1 MVVSSKGVSA
11 QTFRLGN
18 FPKQRW
24 WLWRYGPLIVWASL
38 IFIGS
43 TDLLSGSNTGGVLV
57 RPVLWLFP
65 HASERT
71 ITIYQFVMRKT
82 GHLTEYFIFAL
93 LAARLFLTSSHQVL
107 RQRWF
112 WASLLL
118 VVAYSLSDE
127 FHQSF
132 YPSRTASIFDCLI
145 DSVGGLLALTVLCW
159 RRGKAGRSTDPDGYV
174 KSGAA
179 A

>member
-1 MVVSSKGVSA
+1 M
-11 QTFRLGN
+11 QHHRLA
-18 FPKQRW
+18 
-24 WLWRYGPLIVWASL
+24 RYGPLIIWAAL

-43 TDLLSGSNTGGVLV
+43 TDLLSGANTGGVLV

-82 GHLTEYFIFAL
+82 GHLTEYFIFAI
-93 LAARLFLTSSHQVL
+93 LAARVFRTSSRELL

-118 VVAYSLSDE
+118 VIAYSLSDE

-132 YPSRTASIFDCLI
+132 YPSRTASIYDSMI
-145 DSVGGLLALTVLCW
+145 DSFGGLVALTMLWW
-159 RRGKAGRSTDPDGYV
+159 RSRRNERAKDRHGYV
-174 KSGAA
+174 RSVVS
-179 A
+179 

>member
-1 MVVSSKGVSA
+1 M
-11 QTFRLGN
+11 QHHRLA
-18 FPKQRW
+18 
-24 WLWRYGPLIVWASL
+24 RYGPLILWAAL

-43 TDLLSGSNTGGVLV
+43 TDLLSASNTGGVLV

-65 HASERT
+65 HASERSVAL
-71 ITIYQFVMRKT
+71 YQFVMRKT

-93 LAARLFLTSSHQVL
+93 LAARVFQTSSRALL

-112 WASLLL
+112 WAALLL

-132 YPSRTASIFDCLI
+132 YPSRTASIYDSMI
-145 DSVGGLLALTVLCW
+145 DSFGGFLGLVILSIRRRRSSNTVPS
-159 RRGKAGRSTDPDGYV
+159 R
-174 KSGAA
+174 
-179 A
+179 

>member
-1 MVVSSKGVSA
+1 MQS
-11 QTFRLGN
+11 QQ
-18 FPKQRW
+18 QR
-24 WLWRYGPLIVWASL
+24 LWRYGPPIIWAAL

-43 TDLLSGSNTGGVLV
+43 TDLLSGANTGGVLV

-71 ITIYQFVMRKT
+71 VTIYQFVMRKA

-93 LAARLFLTSSHQVL
+93 LCARAFQTSSRELL

-118 VVAYSLSDE
+118 VIAYSLSDE

-132 YPSRTASIFDCLI
+132 YPSRTASIYDCMI
-145 DSVGGLLALTVLCW
+145 DSLGGLLALTILWW
-159 RRGKAGRSTDPDGYV
+159 RGRKAGRSQNRERYRAPVATG
-174 KSGAA
+174 
-179 A
+179 

>member
-1 MVVSSKGVSA
+1 MLTFMIQSGVA
-11 QTFRLGN
+11 LRLPPH
-18 FPKQRW
+18 PKHR
-24 WLWRYGPLIVWASL
+24 LSRYGPLILWAAF

-43 TDLLSGSNTGGVLV
+43 TDLLSGANTGGVLV

-71 ITIYQFVMRKT
+71 IAIYQFVTRKA
-82 GHLTEYFIFAL
+82 GHLSEYFIFAL
-93 LAARLFLTSSHQVL
+93 LCARVFRTSSHEVL

-112 WASLLL
+112 WASLLF
-118 VVAYSLSDE
+118 VVVYSLSDE

-132 YPSRTASIFDCLI
+132 YPSRTASIYDCMI
-145 DSVGGLLALTVLCW
+145 DSLGGLLALTILSW
-159 RRGKAGRSTDPDGYV
+159 RRGKTGRSPDREKYL

-179 A
+179 

>member
-1 MVVSSKGVSA
+1 M
-11 QTFRLGN
+11 QHHRLG
-18 FPKQRW
+18 
-24 WLWRYGPLIVWASL
+24 RYGPLIIWAAL

-43 TDLLSGSNTGGVLV
+43 TDLLSAANTGGVLV

-71 ITIYQFVMRKT
+71 VAIYQFAARKA
-82 GHLTEYFIFAL
+82 GHLTEYFVFGL
-93 LAARLFLTSSHQVL
+93 LCARVFRTSSRKLL

-118 VVAYSLSDE
+118 VVAYALSDE

-132 YPSRTASIFDCLI
+132 YPSRTASIYDSMI
-145 DSVGGLLALTVLCW
+145 DSVGGLAALVLLAIRQ
-159 RRGKAGRSTDPDGYV
+159 RREV
-174 KSGAA
+174 SGANLPNGRVCDTPA
-179 A
+179 P

>member
-1 MVVSSKGVSA
+1 MAARVERRHHH
-11 QTFRLGN
+11 RLSR
-18 FPKQRW
+18 F
-24 WLWRYGPLIVWASL
+24 GPLILWAAF

-43 TDLLSGSNTGGVLV
+43 TDLLSAANTGGVLV

-71 ITIYQFVMRKT
+71 VAIYQFATRKA
-82 GHLTEYFIFAL
+82 GHLAEYFIFAL
-93 LAARLFLTSSHQVL
+93 LCARAFRTSSRELL

-118 VVAYSLSDE
+118 VVAYALSDE

-132 YPSRTASIFDCLI
+132 YPSRTASIYDSVI
-145 DSVGGLLALTVLCW
+145 DSVGGLAALTILWW
-159 RRGKAGRSTDPDGYV
+159 RTRKAESRLDRRTDFRSGV
-174 KSGAA
+174 AV
-179 A
+179 

>member
-1 MVVSSKGVSA
+1 M
-11 QTFRLGN
+11 QRHRLA
-18 FPKQRW
+18 
-24 WLWRYGPLIVWASL
+24 RYGPLILWAAF

-43 TDLLSGSNTGGVLV
+43 TDLLSAANTGGVLV

-71 ITIYQFVMRKT
+71 VAIYQFATRKA
-82 GHLTEYFIFAL
+82 GHLAEYFIFGL
-93 LAARLFLTSSHQVL
+93 LCARAFRTSSRELL

-112 WASLLL
+112 WTSFLL

-132 YPSRTASIFDCLI
+132 YPSRTASIYDCMI
-145 DSVGGLLALTVLCW
+145 DSIGGLAALVLLAIRH
-159 RRGKAGRSTDPDGYV
+159 RREV
-174 KSGAA
+174 
-179 A
+179 

>member
-1 MVVSSKGVSA
+1 MSA
-11 QTFRLGN
+11 STEMAGRVERRPKHRLS
-18 FPKQRW
+18 
-24 WLWRYGPLIVWASL
+24 RYGPLILWAAV

-43 TDLLSGSNTGGVLV
+43 TDLLSAANTGGVLV

-71 ITIYQFVMRKT
+71 VAIYQFATRKA
-82 GHLTEYFIFAL
+82 GHLTEYSIFAL
-93 LAARLFLTSSHQVL
+93 LCARVFRTSSHKLL

-118 VVAYSLSDE
+118 VMAYSLSDE

-132 YPSRTASIFDCLI
+132 YPSRTASIYDCMI
-145 DSVGGLLALTVLCW
+145 DSVGGLTALVWLAV
-159 RRGKAGRSTDPDGYV
+159 RRLREG
-174 KSGAA
+174 
-179 A
+179 

>member
-1 MVVSSKGVSA
+1 MRHH
-11 QTFRLGN
+11 RLA
-18 FPKQRW
+18 
-24 WLWRYGPLIVWASL
+24 RYGPLLIWAAL

-43 TDLLSGSNTGGVLV
+43 TDLLSAANTGGVLV

-65 HASERT
+65 HASERAVA
-71 ITIYQFVMRKT
+71 IYQFATRKT
-82 GHLTEYFIFAL
+82 GHLTEYFIFAI
-93 LAARLFLTSSHQVL
+93 LAARAFRTSSRELL

-132 YPSRTASIFDCLI
+132 YSSRTASIYDCMI
-145 DSVGGLLALTVLCW
+145 DSVGGLAGLVWLAI
-159 RRGKAGRSTDPDGYV
+159 RRRRED
-174 KSGAA
+174 
-179 A
+179 